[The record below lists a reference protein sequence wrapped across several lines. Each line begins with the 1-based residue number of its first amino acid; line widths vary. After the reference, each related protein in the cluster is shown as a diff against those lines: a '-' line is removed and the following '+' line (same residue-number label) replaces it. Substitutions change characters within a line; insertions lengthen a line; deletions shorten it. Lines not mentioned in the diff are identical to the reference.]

1 MECAPKLPAQTCQDF
16 AETHPIFLRSICR
29 KNFLKR
35 ANNYSLWR
43 WQWDADDIL
52 EIRTDTVKDPVAQ
65 IVTSD
70 TAIEHQFAAFET
82 T

>member
-1 MECAPKLPAQTCQDF
+1 MRTKAPGANLSGF
-16 AETHPIFLRSICR
+16 AETQPIFLRSICR
-29 KNFLKR
+29 RNFLKR

-43 WQWDADDIL
+43 RQWYADDIL

-70 TAIEHQFAAFET
+70 TAIEHQFAAFEIT
-82 T
+82 